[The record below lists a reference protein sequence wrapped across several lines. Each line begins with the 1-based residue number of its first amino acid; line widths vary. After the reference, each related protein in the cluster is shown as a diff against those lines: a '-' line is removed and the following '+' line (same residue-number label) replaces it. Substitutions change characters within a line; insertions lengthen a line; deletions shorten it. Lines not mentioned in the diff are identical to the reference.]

1 MSANDDFFRSRKAAA
16 VLKHGILKRY
26 PVVFASKTGQ
36 GKPVVFLD
44 GYAGRGEYEE
54 EGEEGSPLLLS
65 RCADTVRGFRS
76 VLLFFVEKNPSNFAN
91 LERVLEQRGGSTRRI
106 LRQGDVAD
114 HLPEV
119 LSVARQAS
127 LFAFLDPFG
136 LALDFGL
143 VRSRLLGRPATPPTE
158 VLLHFSVS
166 TIARMGRAV
175 QVARSR
181 GGQLPPAEQKTADH
195 LTRFLGDDWWREHFA
210 RVTGDGDEETATDV
224 ALKVGAEYEKRL
236 TTGTS
241 FSAITMPVR
250 PRPEL
255 SPKYVLMLFTRHAE
269 GAWHFADAL
278 GQAGVDLEE
287 ARYTSQ
293 MTQDTLF
300 GSIPFDRNAYV
311 NGNLPRV
318 ARVVEQNIVRMLGES
333 SRVQLAERVP
343 EVYRGVLG
351 QAWTRHARQAVKSLH
366 RQGLIDHSGVG
377 DFWKEP
383 IRRL

>member
-65 RCADTVRGFRS
+65 RCADTVRSFRS
-76 VLLFFVEKNPSNFAN
+76 VLLFFVEKNPSHFAN
-91 LERVLEQRGGSTRRI
+91 LQRVLEQRGGSTRRI

-143 VRSRLLGRPATPPTE
+143 VRSGLLGRPPSPPTE
-158 VLLHFSVS
+158 VLLHFSIS
-166 TIARMGRAV
+166 AIARMGRAV

-181 GGQLPPAEQKTADH
+181 GDRLPSAEQKTADH
-195 LTRFLGDDWWREHFA
+195 LTRFLGDDWWQDHFA
-210 RVTGDGDEETATDV
+210 RVNGDGDEETATEV

-241 FSAITMPVR
+241 YSAITMPVR

-255 SPKYVLMLFTRHAE
+255 SPKYVLMLFTRHTE
-269 GAWHFADAL
+269 GAWHFADAV

-287 ARYTSQ
+287 ARYKSQ
-293 MTQDTLF
+293 MSQDTLF
-300 GSIPFDRNAYV
+300 GSLPFDRPAHV
-311 NGNLPRV
+311 NSALPRV
-318 ARVVEQNIVRMLGES
+318 AQVVERNIVRLLAES
-333 SRVQLAERVP
+333 NPVQLAERVP
-343 EVYRGVLG
+343 EVYQGVLG
-351 QAWTRHARQAVKSLH
+351 QAWTRHARYAVKSLH
-366 RQGLIDHSGVG
+366 SQGLIDHSGVG
-377 DFWKEP
+377 DFWKNP
-383 IRRL
+383 IRQL

>member
-1 MSANDDFFRSRKAAA
+1 MSANDEFFRSRKAAA

-36 GKPVVFLD
+36 AKPVVFLD

-65 RCADTVRGFRS
+65 RCADTVQGFRN
-76 VLLFFVEKNPSNFAN
+76 VLLFFVEKDPSHFAN
-91 LERVLEQRGGSTRRI
+91 LQRVLEQRGGSTRRI

-119 LSVARQAS
+119 LSIARQAS

-143 VRSRLLGRPATPPTE
+143 VRSGLLGRPPSPPTE
-158 VLLHFSVS
+158 VLLHFSIS
-166 TIARMGRAV
+166 AIARMGRAV

-181 GGQLPPAEQKTADH
+181 DGKLPPAEQKTADH
-195 LTRFLGDDWWREHFA
+195 LTRFLGDDSWQEHFA
-210 RVTGDGDEETATDV
+210 RVNGDGDGETATEM

-236 TTGTS
+236 TTGTAY
-241 FSAITMPVR
+241 SAITMPVR

-255 SPKYVLMLFTRHAE
+255 SPKYVLMLFTRHTE
-269 GAWHFADAL
+269 GAWHFADAV

-287 ARYTSQ
+287 ARYESQ
-293 MTQDTLF
+293 MGQETLF
-300 GSIPFDRNAYV
+300 GSLPFDRPAHV
-311 NGNLPRV
+311 NGALPRV
-318 ARVVEQNIVRMLGES
+318 AGVVEQNIVRLLAES
-333 SRVQLAERVP
+333 NPVQLAERVP

-351 QAWTRHARQAVKSLH
+351 QAWTRHARHAVKSLH
-366 RQGLIDHSGVG
+366 RQGLIDHTGVG
-377 DFWKEP
+377 EFWKDP